1 MTIRTTKP
9 NATFIHIPKN
19 AGTSISHWMI
29 NKVEGKWAYENHYGG
44 KHWTLEQIK
53 EVTDSDLGFTFCCV
67 RNPWERL
74 VSGFFY
80 YKKQK
85 KFNDRTFDEFIRQS
99 NWHTLTKPQTAYF
112 DDSTKILRFENL
124 EEDFSAIQKFFNH
137 ESGLPKA
144 NKSQHDSY
152 QKYYTDELAEIV
164 AQRHKP
170 DIEMFGYKFD

>member
-1 MTIRTTKP
+1 
-9 NATFIHIPKN
+9 
-19 AGTSISHWMI
+19 
-29 NKVEGKWAYENHYGG
+29 
-44 KHWTLEQIK
+44 
-53 EVTDSDLGFTFCCV
+53 V

-164 AQRHKP
+164 AQRHKT